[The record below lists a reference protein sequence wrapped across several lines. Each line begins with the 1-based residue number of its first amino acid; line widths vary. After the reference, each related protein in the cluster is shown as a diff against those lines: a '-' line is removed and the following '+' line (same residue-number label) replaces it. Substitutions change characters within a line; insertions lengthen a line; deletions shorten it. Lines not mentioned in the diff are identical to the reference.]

1 MVTSL
6 ESMLGIGIG
15 KVCPFSDHTSCDYS
29 KVLLLYL
36 YLSSAAVII
45 ESSKSATSIGQYN

>member
-1 MVTSL
+1 MS
-6 ESMLGIGIG
+6 
-15 KVCPFSDHTSCDYS
+15 FHSDHTSCDYS

-36 YLSSAAVII
+36 YLSSASVII

>member
-1 MVTSL
+1 MS
-6 ESMLGIGIG
+6 
-15 KVCPFSDHTSCDYS
+15 FHSDHTSCDYS